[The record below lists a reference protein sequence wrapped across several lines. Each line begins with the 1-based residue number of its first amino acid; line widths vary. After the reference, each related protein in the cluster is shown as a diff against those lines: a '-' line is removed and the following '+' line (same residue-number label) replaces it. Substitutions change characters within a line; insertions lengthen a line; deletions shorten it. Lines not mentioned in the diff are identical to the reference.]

1 MVVHPLKPGT
11 QRTKVAKDVKMQ
23 TVKVKMINSGLA
35 MLSLRCLYNVSTRM
49 YDMQSSDWKKGE
61 WRDRIVSHQCMQEKL
76 ILALSDMYN
85 YLR

>member
-49 YDMQSSDWKKGE
+49 YDMQSSD
-61 WRDRIVSHQCMQEKL
+61 
-76 ILALSDMYN
+76 
-85 YLR
+85 